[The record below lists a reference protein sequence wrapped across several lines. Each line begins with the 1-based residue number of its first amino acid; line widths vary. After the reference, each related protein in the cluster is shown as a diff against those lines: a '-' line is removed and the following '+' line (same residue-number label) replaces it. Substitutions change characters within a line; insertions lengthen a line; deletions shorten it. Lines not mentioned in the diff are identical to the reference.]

1 MHSFAIAIA
10 AAVVLGSGFTGAAR
24 AQSETPLALSCTGT
38 ITNKLS
44 NKVDKLTLSVVLNFQ
59 AKKLT
64 GLGRGWEGDI
74 LSVDEISV
82 SFVGHSHD
90 DYRSSVIDGTIDRVS
105 GALTASAAVFPRR
118 DTLQDALK
126 DEPVISVSY
135 DLLCKPAQR
144 LF

>member
-1 MHSFAIAIA
+1 MRSFITAIA
-10 AAVVLGSGFTGAAR
+10 ATLVVGFTGAVR
-24 AQSETPLALSCTGT
+24 AQSEVPLALSCTGT
-38 ITNKLS
+38 IANMLS
-44 NKVDKLTLSVVLNFQ
+44 NKVDKLTLSLVLNFQ
-59 AKKLT
+59 TKRVT

-82 SFVGHSHD
+82 SFVGHSYD
-90 DYRSSVIDGTIDRVS
+90 DHRSSVIDGTINRVT
-105 GALTASAAVFPRR
+105 GALTASAAVFPKR

-135 DLLCKPAQR
+135 DLVCRPAQR